1 MQFGMASRLFV
12 LPPLYAKVA
21 LRTWTEE
28 VSDCSSIFLVYSGV
42 VHQSFPPYMGILG
55 VGGVETAALAD
66 DAAAQVGHEVLK
78 KIGVKAERVEID
90 LSGALDHGDGE
101 VTVIVILIGEP
112 VLGGRYG

>member
-1 MQFGMASRLFV
+1 
-12 LPPLYAKVA
+12 
-21 LRTWTEE
+21 
-28 VSDCSSIFLVYSGV
+28 
-42 VHQSFPPYMGILG
+42 MGILG

-112 VLGGRYG
+112 VLGGDMDNLIGMAVNGKPRNAVKLQGGLAEAVRVEELVP